1 MGACLSVREY
11 GVSFDRVR
19 VWTILGVLHINIT
32 LKGKP

>member
-11 GVSFDRVR
+11 GVSFDRV
-19 VWTILGVLHINIT
+19 WTILGVLHVNIR